1 MERPAVQS
9 LISDIEAIDEIEVFG
24 RVKTVQGLLIEVVG
38 PVRELRVGGRVTIET
53 QTGSSLACEIIGF
66 RDGLALCLPFGP
78 VEGVRLGCKAVFAGH
93 DGAVYPDKSWLGRV
107 LNAEARP
114 IDGGAPLM
122 RGAAPYALRNLP
134 LPAHERGRVGGP
146 IDLGVRCLNT
156 FATCC
161 DGQRMG
167 IFAGSGV
174 GKSVL
179 MSMLARN
186 TDVDISIIGLIG
198 ERGREV
204 QEFITEQL
212 GEEGMK
218 KAIVVVATSDES
230 ALMRRQAAYLTV
242 TLAEYFRDQGKRVL
256 CMMDSLTRFAMAQRE
271 IGLATGEPPT
281 AKGYPPTVF
290 TELPRLLERAG
301 PGLVNSG
308 SVTGLFTVLVEG
320 DDHNEPIAD
329 AVRGILDGHIVM
341 ERSIAERG
349 RYPAVNVLRS
359 VSRTMPGCVPEDFRP
374 TLSKARELMSVY
386 ADMEELIRLGAYR
399 KGSDPKVD
407 RAIALNPALEAFLS
421 QQSDERTNIA
431 DGYNLLATILGTA
444 GAGDAA

>member
-1 MERPAVQS
+1 LEA
-9 LISDIEAIDEIEVFG
+9 LIAAIDAVEEIEVFG
-24 RVKTVQGLLIEVVG
+24 RVRTVQGLLIEVIG
-38 PVRELRVGGRVTIET
+38 PVRELRVGARVMIEA
-53 QTGSSLACEIIGF
+53 TGGTDLAAEIVGF
-66 RDGLALCLPFGP
+66 KDGHALCLPFGS
-78 VEGVRLGCKAVFAGH
+78 VSGVRLGCKAVFKRHQGDVH
-93 DGAVYPDKSWLGRV
+93 PSEGWLGRV
-107 LNAEARP
+107 INADALP
-114 IDGGAPLM
+114 IDGKGPLEQGAVSYPLRQSPLAAHDRARVGAPLDM
-122 RGAAPYALRNLP
+122 
-134 LPAHERGRVGGP
+134 
-146 IDLGVRCLNT
+146 GVRVLNT
-156 FATCC
+156 FTTMCE
-161 DGQRMG
+161 GQRMG

-179 MSMLARN
+179 MSMLATN
-186 TDVDISIIGLIG
+186 AQVDVAVIGLIG

-204 QEFITEQL
+204 QEFVTDYL
-212 GEEGMK
+212 GEAGIE
-218 KAIVVVATSDES
+218 KAVVVVATSDEA
-230 ALMRRQAAYLTV
+230 ALMRRQAAYLT
-242 TLAEYFRDQGKRVL
+242 LALSEYFRDQGKRVL

-359 VSRTMPGCVPEDFRP
+359 ISRTMPGCVPPEVRP
-374 TLSKARELMSVY
+374 VLQQARELMSVY
-386 ADMEELIRLGAYR
+386 SDMEELIRLGAYR
-399 KGSDPKVD
+399 KGSDSKVD
-407 RAIALNPALEAFLS
+407 RAIALNPVLEGFLG
-421 QQSDERTNIA
+421 QQRDEHTSIA
-431 DGYNLLATILGTA
+431 EGYATLKAILAEPGGLA
-444 GAGDAA
+444 G

>member
-1 MERPAVQS
+1 MRA
-9 LISDIEAIDEIEVFG
+9 LTAAIEAIDEVEVFG

-38 PVRELRVGGRVTIET
+38 PVRELRVGGRVVIET
-53 QTGSSLACEIIGF
+53 TDGKSLLTEIIGF
-66 RDGLALCLPFGP
+66 RDGHALCLPFGP
-78 VEGVRLGCKAVFAGH
+78 LAGVRLGCKAVFKRS
-93 DGAVYPDKSWLGRV
+93 DGAVYPSDSWLGRV
-107 LNAEARP
+107 INADAEP
-114 IDGGAPLM
+114 IDGKGPIGRGVEAYPLKQV
-122 RGAAPYALRNLP
+122 P
-134 LPAHERGRVGGP
+134 LPAHQRARVGAP
-146 IDLGVRCLNT
+146 MDLGVRALNT
-156 FATCC
+156 FTTLCE
-161 DGQRMG
+161 GQRMG
-167 IFAGSGV
+167 IFSGSGV

-179 MSMLARN
+179 MSMLVRN
-186 TDVDISIIGLIG
+186 AAADVAIVGLIG

-204 QEFITEQL
+204 QEFITEYL
-212 GEEGMK
+212 GEIGLK
-218 KAIVVVATSDES
+218 RAIIIVATSDEA
-230 ALMRRQAAYLTV
+230 ALMRRQAAYLTL

-271 IGLATGEPPT
+271 IGLAIGEPPT

-341 ERSIAERG
+341 ERGIAERG

-359 VSRTMPGCVPEDFRP
+359 ISRTMPGCVPVPVRP
-374 TLSKARELMSVY
+374 TLQRAREFMSVF

-399 KGSDPKVD
+399 KGSDPQVD
-407 RAIALNPALEAFLS
+407 RAIALYPALEAFLG
-421 QQSDERTNIA
+421 QQREERTSIA
-431 DGYNLLATILGTA
+431 DGYTMLEAILAKA
-444 GAGDAA
+444 

>member
-1 MERPAVQS
+1 M
-9 LISDIEAIDEIEVFG
+9 
-24 RVKTVQGLLIEVVG
+24 
-38 PVRELRVGGRVTIET
+38 IET
-53 QTGSSLACEIIGF
+53 AGGAELPSEIIGF
-66 RDGLALCLPFGP
+66 RDGHALCLPFGP
-78 VEGVRLGCKAVFAGH
+78 VTGVRLGCRAVFRSH
-93 DGAVYPDKSWLGRV
+93 DGAVFPSDAWLGRV
-107 LNAEARP
+107 INANGDP
-114 IDGGAPLM
+114 IDGKGPIA
-122 RGAAPYALRNLP
+122 RGATPYPLRQSP
-134 LPAHERGRVGGP
+134 LAAHDRARVGGP
-146 IDLGVRCLNT
+146 LDMGVRTLNT
-156 FATCC
+156 FTTICE
-161 DGQRMG
+161 GQRMG

-179 MSMLARN
+179 MSMLALN
-186 TDVDISIIGLIG
+186 ASVDVAVIGLIG

-204 QEFITEQL
+204 QEFVTDYL
-212 GEEGMK
+212 GEAGIRN
-218 KAIVVVATSDES
+218 AVVVVATSDEA
-230 ALMRRQAAYLTV
+230 ALMRRQAAYLT
-242 TLAEYFRDQGKRVL
+242 LALSEYFRDQGLRVL

-271 IGLATGEPPT
+271 IGLAIGEPPT

-341 ERSIAERG
+341 ERAIAERG

-359 VSRTMPGCVPEDFRP
+359 ISRTMPGCVPVSVRP
-374 TLSKARELMSVY
+374 TLSKARELMSVF

-407 RAIALNPALEAFLS
+407 RAIAMNPALEAFLS
-421 QQSDERTNIA
+421 QQREERTSIA
-431 DGYNLLATILGTA
+431 DGYNMLAAIVDM
-444 GAGDAA
+444 AGD